1 LRKATSKVKLACRLS
16 SRDTDIIEEKNE
28 SGVVD
33 AAVTD
38 EPLWPSRGYAW
49 YVVGILTIAY
59 TVSFIDR
66 QILNLLVGPIRAD
79 LGISDTQISLLQG
92 LAFAIFFSVLGV
104 PIARMADRGNRRN
117 IIAAGIFIWCLMTAA
132 CGLSRS
138 FLQLFIARIGVGVGE
153 AALSP
158 PAYSML
164 ADYFPPDRLARA
176 TGTFALG
183 VYAGAGI
190 AMLVGGAV
198 IGMISSAGPI
208 EIPIVGLLRPW
219 QVAFLAVGLPGL
231 LVGALMFTVK
241 EPARRGTSQSTES
254 RAGRVSLREV
264 SEFMRTERRFFISIF
279 VGLSMI
285 GMVIIA
291 ILSWMPT
298 YFIRVHE
305 WTASEVGFR
314 YGMVLLLFGT
324 SGSFLG
330 GWFADW
336 LRGRGRDNAIML
348 TTLVVSALALPFAIA
363 MPLIGEDMMS
373 YAALVPVTFL
383 LASPVGLTAAA
394 VQLVTPNRMRAQVT
408 AIYFLV
414 VALIGSG
421 IGPLTV
427 ALCTDYIF
435 HDDLAVGKSISLVCA
450 VLMPI
455 GVVSLWLGLKKPNRG
470 IDGF

>member
-1 LRKATSKVKLACRLS
+1 MGKVKLVSRLY
-16 SRDTDIIEEKNE
+16 SRDTVINEESNE
-28 SGVVD
+28 LGGID
-33 AAVTD
+33 GPATD
-38 EPLWPSRGYAW
+38 ETPWPSPGYAW
-49 YVVGILTIAY
+49 YVVGILTLAY

-66 QILNLLVGPIRAD
+66 QILNLLVQPIRAD

-92 LAFAIFFSVLGV
+92 LAFAIFYSVLGV

-132 CGLSRS
+132 CGLARS

-164 ADYFPPDRLARA
+164 ADYFPPERLARA

-208 EIPIVGLLRPW
+208 ELPIVGSMRPW
-219 QVAFLAVGLPGL
+219 QMAFLAVGLPGL
-231 LVGALMFTVK
+231 LAGALMFTVK

-264 SEFMRTERRFFISIF
+264 AKFMRTERRFFISIF
-279 VGLSMI
+279 IGLSML

-298 YFIRVHE
+298 YFIRVHG
-305 WTASEVGFR
+305 WAASEVGFR

-330 GWFADW
+330 GWLADW
-336 LRGRGRDNAIML
+336 LRSRGQANAIML
-348 TTLVVSALALPFAIA
+348 TTLGVSLLALPFAIV
-363 MPLIGEDMMS
+363 MPLMGKDMMS
-373 YAALVPVTFL
+373 FAALIPVTFL
-383 LASPVGLTAAA
+383 LASPVGLSAAA

-421 IGPLTV
+421 FGPLTV
-427 ALCTDYIF
+427 ALSTDFIF
-435 HDDLAVGKSISLVCA
+435 HDDMAVGQSISLVCA
-450 VLMPI
+450 VLMPLGI
-455 GVVSLWLGLKKPNRG
+455 ASLWFGLKSP
-470 IDGF
+470 DGGGHGS